1 MFQIT
6 RWAGR
11 HPTLVRFIILPI
23 LFYVQCRMAFVLGA
37 EMFFRGTSFSI
48 AFLLTVAVINIGVCL
63 AYPFNAKELI
73 HKYYYQLK
81 VMQLVACLSA
91 ATLWGFI
98 GNQTAAYFENVRMA
112 ELGVKPVYTYPFSI
126 LAVTLTNNT
135 VGEAESSML
144 TTKSVFKNYFKNSI
158 AKIKKSVLFRPNPKA
173 DGATKVLLIILGI
186 ILLGSGIVVLVCG
199 IQCGSAGGGVA
210 LGVIGGLALLGLGVW
225 ALVGGFRK
233 AFRMMKRPVVN

>member
-11 HPTLVRFIILPI
+11 HPLLVRFIILPI
-23 LFYVQCRMAFVLGA
+23 LFYIQCRMAFVLGA
-37 EMFFRGTSFSI
+37 EMFFQGTSFSL
-48 AFLLTVAVINIGVCL
+48 AFLLVTVVINIGVCL

-73 HKYYYQLK
+73 HKFYYPLK

-98 GNQTAAYFENVRMA
+98 GNQTAAYFENVRMT
-112 ELGVKPVYTYPFSI
+112 ELGIKPVYTYPFST
-126 LAVTLTNNT
+126 LAVTLTNST
-135 VGEAESSML
+135 LGESESSML
-144 TTKSVFKNYFKNSI
+144 TTKTVFKNYFKNAI
-158 AKIKKSVLFRPNPKA
+158 AKIKKSTLFSPKA
-173 DGATKVLLIILGI
+173 DGAAKILLVILGI
-186 ILLGSGIVVLVCG
+186 ILVGFGIVVLVCG

-225 ALVGGFRK
+225 ALVGGFRR
-233 AFRMMKRPVVN
+233 AFRMMKRPIVN

>member
-1 MFQIT
+1 MYQIT
-6 RWAGR
+6 RWAGK

-37 EMFFRGTSFSI
+37 EMFFQGTSFSI
-48 AFLLTVAVINIGVCL
+48 PFLLTVVVINIGVCL

-81 VMQLVACLSA
+81 AMQLVACLSA

-112 ELGVKPVYTYPFSI
+112 ELGVKPVYSYPFSV

-135 VGEAESSML
+135 LGESESSML
-144 TTKSVFKNYFKNSI
+144 TTKSVFKNYFKNAI
-158 AKIKKSVLFRPNPKA
+158 AKIKKSTLLRPKA
-173 DGATKVLLIILGI
+173 DGAAKVLLVILGI
-186 ILLGSGIVVLVCG
+186 LLLAAGIVVLVCG

-233 AFRMMKRPVVN
+233 AFRMMRRPMVN